1 MKSESTPKSLS
12 LSRRQFLT
20 ACAPALGGAAAG
32 ISLLMADHKSA
43 AAAPHV
49 DADGVP
55 AILIDVSRC
64 VGCGNCQRSCATAN
78 GLSCD
83 GRQEQL
89 GAETYTVVESIEV
102 AGGKDRF
109 VKRGCMQCLHPA
121 CASACP
127 VGALHQDARGVV
139 VADTS
144 KCIGCRYCQYA
155 CPFGVPRFE
164 WDNPLGVMRK
174 CTGCDERVAKGQ
186 KQACVAGCPTGALS
200 SGPRGALLK
209 EAHARIAAS
218 GGKYIDAVYG
228 EKEAG
233 GVSRLYISDVP
244 FEGLGLPMVG
254 PEPVPI
260 HAESIVTRTP
270 AIALS
275 VAALCTGT
283 YAFMKRREGNMGH
296 DEAPSGAGHAVI
308 EIEEE

>member
-12 LSRRQFLT
+12 ISRRKFLT
-20 ACAPALGGAAAG
+20 ACAPVLGGAATG
-32 ISLLMADHKSA
+32 LSLLTADHRTAS
-43 AAAPHV
+43 AAPHV
-49 DADGVP
+49 DADAAP

-64 VGCGNCQRSCATAN
+64 VGCGNCQRSCAAEN

-83 GRQEQL
+83 ETQKQL
-89 GAETYTVVESIEV
+89 GPETYTIIEDVEV
-102 AGGKDRF
+102 AGGADRF
-109 VKRGCMQCLHPA
+109 VKRACMQCLHPA

-127 VGALHQDARGVV
+127 VGALHQNEQGIV

-164 WDNPLGVMRK
+164 WENALGVMRK
-174 CTGCDERVAKGQ
+174 CTGCNERVARGQ

-200 SGPRGALLK
+200 SGPRGELLR

-244 FEGLGLPMVG
+244 FEGLGLPIVG
-254 PEPVPI
+254 PAPVPAY
-260 HAESIVTRTP
+260 AESVVTRTP
-270 AIALS
+270 HIALS

-283 YAFMKRREGNMGH
+283 FAFMKRRERNTAH
-296 DEAPSGAGHAVI
+296 K
-308 EIEEE
+308 EIGVEEE